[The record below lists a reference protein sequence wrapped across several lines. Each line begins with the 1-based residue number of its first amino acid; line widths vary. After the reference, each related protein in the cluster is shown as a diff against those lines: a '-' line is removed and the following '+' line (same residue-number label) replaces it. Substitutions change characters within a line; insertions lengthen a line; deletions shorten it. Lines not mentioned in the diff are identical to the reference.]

1 MDTFELAKAKDQLED
16 LVRLAAAGQDV
27 RITDA
32 RYGTMRLTPR
42 AGHTYA
48 LRRHPSPVRAAGT
61 GSRTRAVLVA
71 LAIAEGPMLLTSD
84 AQLPG
89 TGAPVIW

>member
-32 RYGTMRLTPR
+32 RYGTMRLT
-42 AGHTYA
+42 
-48 LRRHPSPVRAAGT
+48 LVR
-61 GSRTRAVLVA
+61 
-71 LAIAEGPMLLTSD
+71 E
-84 AQLPG
+84 PG
-89 TGAPVIW
+89 TPERYVDTLPPFAPLAQDRVLGQCWLR